1 MNHRE
6 RFDRFISVILKHEGG
21 WVNDPDDR
29 GGETKY
35 GITRYRYPELDIKN
49 LTIGQATD
57 IYYRDFYQRM
67 KLFYI
72 KNDALAIHVFD
83 MGVNAGRTRAV
94 ELLQSLLKGC
104 EVDGILGPSTGQG
117 ISLADTT
124 TNLVEAYKAK
134 RVEYYY
140 KVSLRGNNSKFLK
153 GWVNRVNNT

>member
-6 RFDRFISVILKHEGG
+6 RFGRFVDVVLKHEGG
-21 WVNDPDDR
+21 YVWDKDDR
-29 GGETKY
+29 GGETNF
-35 GITRYRYPELDIKN
+35 GITRYRYPDLDIKN
-49 LTIGQATD
+49 LTIEEARD

-67 KLFYI
+67 KLHYI
-72 KNDALAIHVFD
+72 KDDKLALHVFD
-83 MGVNAGRTRAV
+83 MGVNAGRTRAI

-104 EVDGILGPSTGQG
+104 KIDGSLGPSTGQS
-117 ISLADTT
+117 IALADTT